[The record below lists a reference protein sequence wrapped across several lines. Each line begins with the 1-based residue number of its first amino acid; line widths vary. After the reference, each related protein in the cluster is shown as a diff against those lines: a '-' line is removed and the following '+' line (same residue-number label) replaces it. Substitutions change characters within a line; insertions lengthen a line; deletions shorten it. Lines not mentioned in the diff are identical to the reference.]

1 MNILE
6 NFSQSK
12 TYTRQLLG
20 LPIGKLLI
28 LIVLSIIPLIN
39 IVIIGYCGEILKKG
53 KSNDLPASPENGGDL
68 IKLFIQGLKI
78 VLVGIIYTIPMLV
91 VSFTTVTTV
100 ISNSSMSKASES
112 LFTGSM
118 IGSGIIIAATGI
130 VIYGIFIPLGVMHM
144 LRNQKFSKA
153 FAFSEIINIFKT
165 IGIPKYI
172 TWGLGV
178 LVIELVVG
186 IVIMV
191 IVIVTLIIPF
201 LSTIIGSVISLFMGI
216 FVNKSLITLY
226 LDNVDD
232 KETEE

>member
-1 MNILE
+1 
-6 NFSQSK
+6 
-12 TYTRQLLG
+12 
-20 LPIGKLLI
+20 
-28 LIVLSIIPLIN
+28 
-39 IVIIGYCGEILKKG
+39 
-53 KSNDLPASPENGGDL
+53 
-68 IKLFIQGLKI
+68 
-78 VLVGIIYTIPMLV
+78 
-91 VSFTTVTTV
+91 
-100 ISNSSMSKASES
+100 
-112 LFTGSM
+112 
-118 IGSGIIIAATGI
+118 
-130 VIYGIFIPLGVMHM
+130 M